1 MLPRTASNLYEI
13 TMESKAQRYMKILDL
28 HTLQWIADRVDNREP
43 LMWSAF
49 VSFMK
54 GFGVDKETLQLY
66 RSRSYKLAVKKVY
79 DEKFKSMKSMS
90 WHFNAV

>member
-1 MLPRTASNLYEI
+1 
-13 TMESKAQRYMKILDL
+13 MESKAQQYMKILDL

-43 LMWSAF
+43 LMWSAS

-54 GFGVDKETLQLY
+54 NFGVDREMWRRY

-79 DEKFKSMKSMS
+79 DEKFKSMKSTS
-90 WHFNAV
+90 WHYNSL